1 MQGINMDTSQSSAWP
16 VLPGLSTNMP
26 MSTFGAP
33 GYASPSSGVTGT
45 HGDDG
50 GGGGGGQSQQS
61 SASDTTSPNTIPSM
75 AGLYQPL

>member
-16 VLPGLSTNMP
+16 VLAGLSTNMP
-26 MSTFGAP
+26 MTTY
-33 GYASPSSGVTGT
+33 GYPSPSSGVTGT